1 MYACV
6 LRNVGGDHVLGLMTM
21 KENKQVSRKEMR
33 EENSLS
39 GLLNSEW
46 SPNKTC
52 DWEKSSR

>member
-39 GLLNSEW
+39 GLLNSE
-46 SPNKTC
+46 
-52 DWEKSSR
+52 